1 MSRYWTRRLLYLVLV
16 VLGVITLTFVV
27 SHLIPADPARYAAG
41 LHARPEQVE
50 LVRKQLGLDRPV
62 WEQYVRYIA
71 RLCRGDLGTSILTR
85 KPVAE
90 ELKLFFPATAEL
102 VLVALLLNV
111 LIAVPLGVAAAVG
124 RGRPTDGFAR
134 LLAVIGAGMPVFWLG
149 LILQLL
155 LYARWN
161 VLPMGGRLS
170 VGVLPPPQVTGLY
183 VVDAILA
190 GQPEVA
196 VDALRHL
203 IMPSFVLAIGEIAV
217 VTRMTR
223 SSMLEVLGQDYIRTA
238 RAKGLA
244 ERVVIYRHALKNAIL
259 PVVTVLGMQLGWMMG
274 GTLLVE
280 SIFSWGGLGY
290 YAVTGIRHHD
300 FPVIMGVTLLI
311 SVTFVVANLIVDFLY
326 TVLDPR
332 IRY

>member
-1 MSRYWTRRLLYLVLV
+1 M
-16 VLGVITLTFVV
+16 
-27 SHLIPADPARYAAG
+27 
-41 LHARPEQVE
+41 
-50 LVRKQLGLDRPV
+50 
-62 WEQYVRYIA
+62 
-71 RLCRGDLGTSILTR
+71 
-85 KPVAE
+85 
-90 ELKLFFPATAEL
+90 KLFFPATAEL

-311 SVTFVVANLIVDFLY
+311 SVTFVIANLIVDFLY